1 MPTASRDEL
10 HDLIEQLPESE
21 LHAVHLFLRFVQAQ
35 TQRGDR
41 SGLSVTGRRSSDDQF
56 VAVDAGPNDPV
67 ALALANAPEDDE
79 PSTAEEDA
87 AAEADWQA
95 YRRGEHIS
103 HEEVRR
109 EIGW

>member
-1 MPTASRDEL
+1 MPTASRGEL

-21 LHAVHLFLRFVQAQ
+21 LHAVQLFLRFVHSQA
-35 TQRGDR
+35 RLGDR
-41 SGLSVTGRRSSDDQF
+41 SDLTFAGRRSSDDQ
-56 VAVDAGPNDPV
+56 VVVVDAKPNDPV
-67 ALALANAPEDDE
+67 ALALANAPDDDE

-95 YRRGEHIS
+95 YRRGEHIP
-103 HEEVRR
+103 HEDVRR